1 MSLRGDVVVGWPTAL
16 KSGVEFR
23 VWDFGF
29 GVYCLRYIGLLFNCH
44 QNVFV
49 FDCSRNNTTCSTYF
63 IELVTNTC
71 ELA

>member
-29 GVYCLRYIGLLFNCH
+29 GVYCLRYRVALQLSPECVCF
-44 QNVFV
+44 
-49 FDCSRNNTTCSTYF
+49 
-63 IELVTNTC
+63 
-71 ELA
+71 